1 MKHLFSLLAAAMLVS
16 AAWAQTTVT
25 LTVDMTNEMVSMD
38 GVHVAGNFQGWD
50 PAATPMTDNGDGTWS
65 YTFTSDTA
73 AAYQYKFV
81 NGDAWGTDE
90 GVPGACAVD
99 GNRGITV
106 DGMMGDVSAEAC
118 FGNCAACGM
127 TTVRFRVDMANEEVS
142 EFGVHVAGSF
152 QGWDPAATELTDPD
166 GDMVYE
172 TIQSF
177 EADSAGQVVF
187 KFINGN
193 DWSDVNELIDV
204 ACGDESGN
212 RVLALDEADIVL
224 SANESGSPYCFN
236 SCGSCVA
243 PLAVTFNID
252 MSVVASVS
260 ENGVHLAGS
269 FQGWDPA
276 GTPMMDNGDGT
287 WSVTV
292 EMEPGTYTF
301 KVINSNAWD
310 GNEEQ
315 MEGTGCNQGGD
326 RVATFDAENNL
337 YEACFNTCPGESC
350 VPDPDPADMTFRVN
364 TANQELM
371 DGDTLFVWGSFTGWQ
386 GGAIAM
392 TDADADGI
400 WEHTETISGSAN
412 VDYKYSI
419 GHPNSEGMI
428 EEDGVFILDGDT
440 TNFEAA
446 GCGAG
451 NGFGGFNRRHV
462 RSGLAEVL
470 DVVCFNE
477 CSDCEGSDASV
488 YDATVTFGLFP
499 NPATD
504 RVVLTGAQG
513 NADVFVLDVQ
523 GREVMN
529 LNNAALNGR
538 FELNLA
544 GLDAG
549 AYTVVIRQGLKQGAQ
564 RILVQ

>member
-1 MKHLFSLLAAAMLVS
+1 
-16 AAWAQTTVT
+16 
-25 LTVDMTNEMVSMD
+25 
-38 GVHVAGNFQGWD
+38 
-50 PAATPMTDNGDGTWS
+50 MTDNGDGTWS

-81 NGDAWGTDE
+81 NGNAWGTDE

-118 FGNCAACGM
+118 FGNCAACGL

-177 EADSAGQVVF
+177 EADSTSQVVF

-212 RVLALDEADIVL
+212 RVLALDAMDIVL

-236 SCGSCVA
+236 SCVSCVA

-260 ENGVHLAGS
+260 ENGVHIAGS

-276 GTPMMDNGDGT
+276 GTSLSDNGDGT

-292 EMEPGTYTF
+292 EMEPGTYEF

-310 GNEEQ
+310 GNEEN
-315 MEGTGCNQGGD
+315 MEGSGCNNGQN
-326 RVATFDAENNL
+326 RVATFDADNNT
-337 YEACFNTCPGESC
+337 YTACFNTCPGESC
-350 VPDPDPADMTFRVN
+350 TPDPDPADITFRVN
-364 TANQELM
+364 MANQELAE
-371 DGDTLFVWGSFTGWQ
+371 GQAVFVWGGFTGWQ
-386 GGAIAM
+386 GGAIEM

-400 WEHTETISGSAN
+400 WEHTENISGGAN

-419 GHPNSEGMI
+419 GHPNDDGMI
-428 EEDGVFILDGDT
+428 EEDGVYVLDGDT
-440 TNFEAA
+440 TNWVAA
-446 GCGAG
+446 GCGVD
-451 NGFGGFNRRHV
+451 NGFDGYNRRHV
-462 RSGLAEVL
+462 RSGVAEVL

-488 YDATVTFGLFP
+488 YDATVAFGLFP
-499 NPATD
+499 NPAAD

-523 GREVMN
+523 GREVMS

-538 FELNLA
+538 FELNVA
-544 GLDAG
+544 GLEAG
-549 AYTVVIRQGLKQGAQ
+549 AYTVVIRQGLKQGAK

>member
-1 MKHLFSLLAAAMLVS
+1 MKHLFSFLAAAMLAS

-50 PAATPMTDNGDGTWS
+50 PAASPMTDNGDGTWS

-73 AAYQYKFV
+73 TSYQYKFV
-81 NGDAWGTDE
+81 NGNAWGTDE

-106 DGMMGDVSAEAC
+106 DGMLGDVSAEAC

-142 EFGVHVAGSF
+142 PFGVHVAGDF
-152 QGWDPAATELTDPD
+152 QGWDPAATELTDED

-172 TIQSF
+172 TVQSF
-177 EADSAGQVVF
+177 DADSMEQIVF

-193 DWSDVNELIDV
+193 AWSDPTELIDV
-204 ACGDESGN
+204 ACGDDTGN
-212 RVLALDEADIVL
+212 RVLPLDATDILL
-224 SANESGSPYCFN
+224 SANVSGSPYCFS
-236 SCGSCVA
+236 SCQSCVA

-292 EMEPGTYTF
+292 EMEPGTYEF
-301 KVINSNAWD
+301 KVINSNDWD
-310 GNEEQ
+310 GNEEN
-315 MEGTGCNQGGD
+315 MEGTGCNAGGN
-326 RVATFDAENNL
+326 RIASFDADNST
-337 YEACFNTCPGESC
+337 YTACFNTCPGESC
-350 VPDPDPADMTFRVN
+350 VPDPDPADVTFRVN
-364 TANQELM
+364 AANQELM
-371 DGDTLFVWGSFTGWQ
+371 EGDTLFVWGSFTGWQ

-400 WEHTETISGSAN
+400 WEHTETISGGAN

-419 GHPNSEGMI
+419 GHPDSEGMI

-462 RSGLAEVL
+462 RSGVAEFL

-488 YDATVTFGLFP
+488 DDATVIFGLFP

-513 NADVFVLDVQ
+513 SADVFVLDVQ
-523 GREVMN
+523 GREVMS

-538 FELNLA
+538 FELNVA
-544 GLDAG
+544 GLETG
-549 AYTVVIRQGLKQGAQ
+549 VYTVVICQGLRQGAQ
-564 RILVQ
+564 RILVH